1 MTIKSDRWI
10 KSQQGMIEP
19 FFPELRRTKEEG
31 LGKAISY
38 GLSSFGYDIRCAP
51 EFKVFSNAWGGI
63 ADPRSF
69 NEGTSCVTL
78 EGDYCIVPPNGFV
91 LTRSIEKLTIPR
103 NVLAL
108 VIGKSTYAR
117 CGLHCLTTPLE
128 PMWSGEITLEFANT
142 SPNPAVLYANE
153 GCAQVLFFESDED
166 CEVSYADRK
175 GKYQNQVG
183 IVLPKL

>member
-1 MTIKSDRWI
+1 MR
-10 KSQQGMIEP
+10 
-19 FFPELRRTKEEG
+19 
-31 LGKAISY
+31 AISY

-51 EFKVFSNAWGGI
+51 EFKVFSNAKSGI
-63 ADPRSF
+63 ADPHHFEERT
-69 NEGTSCVTL
+69 NCVTV
-78 EGDYCIVPPNGFV
+78 ENDHCIVPPNGFV
-91 LTRSIEKLTIPR
+91 LTRSVEKLKIPR
-103 NVLAL
+103 NVMAIVL
-108 VIGKSTYAR
+108 GKSTYAR

-128 PMWSGEITLEFANT
+128 PEWNGHITLEFANT
-142 SPNPAVLYANE
+142 SPIPAILYANE